1 MKKKLSVNLGSILL
15 SLSELMDIANPELSQ
30 HQLRTAFI
38 ALKIAREAKLE
49 PGIIE
54 DIFAA
59 SLLHDIGAIS
69 IEEKEPISKFQLSD
83 YSQHCIRGKILLQ
96 EIPSFEGIAEI
107 VKNHQKSWKSWGKD
121 IDNHLV
127 LSSQMICLAD
137 YVERLI
143 DRSKYIGYQ
152 QEHILEEIEQLNGSV
167 VNEEIFGHFISVAKR
182 EAFWLDLTSPKLY
195 SILLHNGPYKN
206 REVGLEELSL
216 IAELFRHIIDFKSSF
231 TATHTAGVAACA
243 EIMASLFGLAEL
255 EVVMMKI
262 AGNFH
267 DLGKLIIPNNIL
279 EKPGK
284 LSKDEYNV
292 IKSHPY
298 YTHQVLS
305 SIGGMDRIV
314 DWASFHHEKLDGSG
328 YPFSLDANE
337 IDTGARIMAVS
348 DIFVALIEERPYKKG
363 MERDEMY
370 RILKK
375 QGENNFIDI
384 KMVELLFDNY
394 DAVNT
399 YVKSEQAKAEKFYR
413 ERFINLIDDY
423 K

>member
-1 MKKKLSVNLGSILL
+1 MKKKLSVNLGSVLL

-38 ALKIAREAKLE
+38 ALKIAREAGVE
-49 PGIIE
+49 PGVVE

-69 IEEKEPISKFQLSD
+69 IEEKESISKFQLSD
-83 YSQHCIRGKILLQ
+83 YSQHCIRGGVLLQ
-96 EIPSFEGIAEI
+96 DIPSFEGIAE
-107 VKNHQKSWKSWGKD
+107 VVRNHHRSWKSWSKG
-121 IDNHLV
+121 IDDPLV
-127 LSSQMICLAD
+127 MSSQIIYLAD
-137 YVERLI
+137 YVERSI
-143 DRSKYIGYQ
+143 DRKRYIGYQ
-152 QEHILEEIEQLNGSV
+152 KEHILEEIVGLNGNH
-167 VNEEIFGHFISVAKR
+167 VNEDIFEHFVSIAKR

-206 REVGLEELSL
+206 REIGLEELSL
-216 IAELFRHIIDFKSSF
+216 IGELFRHIIDFKSSF

-243 EIMASLFGLAEL
+243 EIMARLFGLS
-255 EVVMMKI
+255 EVEVTMMKI

-267 DLGKLIIPNNIL
+267 DLGKLIIPNSIL
-279 EKPGK
+279 DKPGK

-298 YTHQVLS
+298 YTYQVLS
-305 SIGGMDRIV
+305 SIGGMERIA

-337 IDTGARIMAVS
+337 IDTGSRIMAVS
-348 DIFVALIEERPYKKG
+348 DIFVALLEERPYKKG
-363 MERDEMY
+363 MEMEEMS
-370 RILKK
+370 RILRK
-375 QGENNFIDI
+375 QGEKNFVDI
-384 KMVELLFDNY
+384 KIVELLFENY
-394 DAVNT
+394 DLVNT

-413 ERFINLIDDY
+413 ERFLNIVEDHQ
-423 K
+423 